1 MNSQPL
7 RILLL
12 DNHPDDRVM
21 VTRVL
26 RQEFANLRVEQITSA
41 ESLDRAL
48 EAGDFD
54 LVITDYR
61 LSWTDG
67 LAVLRAV
74 KAAWPDCPVI
84 MFTGASSEQVAVE
97 AMKAGLDD
105 YLKSPEHVDRL
116 PAAIRSALEQARQ
129 CRALREAEQQRSRR
143 LTLLVDVSRI
153 VATTLDVDALLQ
165 GVAESIQRHF
175 AYPMVGLFT
184 LDRKEQTLILRGYSG
199 VSIGPPELTTPGVYR
214 QSIEQG
220 IIGYVART
228 GKSYLAPDVTAD
240 PYHQPPQVA
249 IRSEVCVP
257 VLEAG
262 HLVGVVDV
270 ESDRLADLNEE
281 DQSLLEAVADTVSIG
296 LRNARLYEESQHR
309 LRELTLLNRISVGL
323 GTALSLDALINGALE
338 GLHELVD
345 ADRTYFIAVDSDA
358 QTWERGHE
366 QAAPDIRLGVGLTGT
381 FDAMRVELARLL
393 AGQPF
398 VVFDVATDPRV
409 EATREMYRS
418 LGTRSLLLV
427 PVRFGKRLYG
437 ALGFDYCREKHAW
450 LPDEMR
456 LLEGVA
462 NQLELALD
470 NVHLFEEVRLR
481 ADALAAALARLED
494 LDRLKD
500 KFVQNVSHELRSPLA
515 IIRGYVEMLE
525 AGELGELRP
534 EQRKPVAIIAR
545 RVRALD
551 DLVQDITLILEAQ
564 VSPPEREAVPLG
576 KVARMAVEDFQLV
589 VRQAELTLQAEVAPH
604 LPPVSGSCGYVRRVL
619 DNLLDN
625 AVKFTPAGGTITVRV
640 RREGD
645 QVVLE
650 VSDTGVGI
658 PSDQWDR
665 IFERFYQVNG
675 SIWRRYGGVGLG
687 LSLVKEIVET
697 YGGRVTV
704 ESQVGEG
711 STFTV
716 RLPIAADT
724 DARGA

>member
-1 MNSQPL
+1 MNSQPW

-84 MFTGASSEQVAVE
+84 MFTGAGSEQVAVE

-129 CRALREAEQQRSRR
+129 CRALREAEQQQSRR
-143 LTLLVDVSRI
+143 LTLLADVSRI

-184 LDRKEQTLILRGYSG
+184 LDRTEQTLVLRGYSG

-249 IRSEVCVP
+249 IRSEVCAP
-257 VLEAG
+257 VLEGG

-281 DQSLLEAVADTVSIG
+281 DRSLLEAVADTVSIG

-345 ADRTYFIAVDSDA
+345 ADRTYFIAVDSDV
-358 QTWERGHE
+358 QTWERSHE
-366 QAAPDIRLGVGLTGT
+366 QATPGIRLGVGLTGT
-381 FDAMRVELARLL
+381 FDAMQVELARLL

-398 VVFDVATDPRV
+398 VVFDVAADPRV

-427 PVRFGKRLYG
+427 PVRFGRRLYG

-450 LPDEMR
+450 LPDEIR

-564 VSPPEREAVPLG
+564 VSPPEREAVPLD

-589 VRQAELTLQAEVAPH
+589 VQQAELTLQAEVAAH
-604 LPPVSGSCGYVRRVL
+604 LPPVNGSYGYVRRVL
-619 DNLLDN
+619 DNLVDN

-658 PSDQWDR
+658 PSDQLDR

-716 RLPIAADT
+716 RLPVAADA
-724 DARGA
+724 DVSEA